1 MLLRCHCLWSL
12 YRYAAT
18 RPLGVW
24 LVGWCCSGEAG
35 EGGEAREAREGN
47 ADMYVAM
54 AMAAGVGVGVSVSVS
69 VSVSLLCGSVVL
81 WFCGSMALLLHL
93 ECCTE
98 FGRLR
103 CLL

>member
-35 EGGEAREAREGN
+35 EAREGN

-54 AMAAGVGVGVSVSVS
+54 AMAAGVSVSVREDAR
-69 VSVSLLCGSVVL
+69 
-81 WFCGSMALLLHL
+81 WFCGSAVLWLSYYIWSVVRSS
-93 ECCTE
+93 
-98 FGRLR
+98 GD
-103 CLL
+103 